1 MTDVVEFKPRQRR
14 GEESS
19 LPQRDRLVKLA
30 ASAELWHTSAGDTF
44 ASMPVGDHFENW
56 PLRSKGFK
64 RWVVNQY
71 RVECHSVPSA
81 QSMEEALRGL
91 DAIAAID
98 GAELEAPIRVAQHDD
113 KIYLD
118 LADESWRAVE
128 VSASGWRV
136 IERAPPKFQRPRGM
150 LPLPE
155 PRTEGSLDELRN
167 FLNMTAGDL
176 CLACSWL
183 VGALHPRG
191 PYPILLLSGEQGT
204 AKSTAARVLRSLI
217 DPNLAPIR
225 TAPRD
230 ERDLLIAALN
240 GWTICLDNL
249 SGIPI
254 WLSDGLCRL
263 ATGGGSGTRQ
273 LHTDTEEVIFEVQRP
288 AILNGI
294 ADLASRTDLSARA
307 IVLTL
312 PRINDKDRKREQVFW
327 AEFEVERPFILGAIL
342 TAVSASLRYQNKVE
356 LDRIPR
362 MADFAWRIV
371 AAETEM
377 PWDRGTFLSNYDENR
392 AGMLEMAADS
402 DFVAQA
408 IRELANDVASEGYQT
423 PPGATA
429 GSWEGT
435 SADLLVALKSRVDER
450 IAGSKL
456 FPQTPSSLGSR
467 VRRVAPALMAVGVD
481 VDTGRVGNKR
491 QRLIRISL
499 KAKHEADG
507 ADGDLH

>member
-30 ASAELWHTSAGDTF
+30 ANAELWHTPGGDTF

-56 PLRSKGFK
+56 PLRNKGFR
-64 RWVVNQY
+64 RWLVNQY

-81 QSMEEALRGL
+81 KSLEEALRGL

-98 GAELEAPIRVAQHDD
+98 GAEIEAHIRVAQHDD

-118 LADESWRAVE
+118 LADKSWRAVE
-128 VSASGWRV
+128 VSASGWQV
-136 IERAPPKFQRPRGM
+136 IERAPAKFQRPRGM

-191 PYPILLLSGEQGT
+191 PYPILLLSGEQGA

-240 GWTICLDNL
+240 GWAICLDNL
-249 SGIPI
+249 SGIPV

-263 ATGGGSGTRQ
+263 ATSGGFGTRQ

-294 ADLASRTDLSARA
+294 ADLASRPDLAARA

-312 PRINDKDRKREQVFW
+312 PTIRDKDRKREKIFW
-327 AEFEVERPFILGAIL
+327 AEFEQARPFILGALL

-356 LDRIPR
+356 IDRIPR
-362 MADFAWRIV
+362 MADFAWRVV
-371 AAETEM
+371 AAESEM
-377 PWDRGTFLSNYDENR
+377 PWDKGAFLSIYSENR
-392 AGMLEMAADS
+392 AGMLEMAADN

-408 IRELANDVASEGYQT
+408 IRKLANDVASEAYQT

-429 GSWEGT
+429 GIWEGT
-435 SADLLVALKSRVDER
+435 ATELLAALKTRVDER
-450 IAGSKL
+450 VAGSKL
-456 FPQTPSSLGSR
+456 FPQTASSLGNR
-467 VRRVAPALMAVGVD
+467 LRRVAPALRFVGID
-481 VDTGRVGNKR
+481 VDTGRIGNKR

-499 KAKHEADG
+499 TREPDADM
-507 ADGDLH
+507 ADSDLH